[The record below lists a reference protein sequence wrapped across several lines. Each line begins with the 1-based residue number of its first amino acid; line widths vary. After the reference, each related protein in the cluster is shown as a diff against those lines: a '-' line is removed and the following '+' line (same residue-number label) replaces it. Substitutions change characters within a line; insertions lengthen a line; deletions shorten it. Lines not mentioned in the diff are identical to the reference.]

1 MVQII
6 EHEGYV
12 LATYENDIAIVKMD
26 KPTTFNTYVW
36 PICLPPVGE
45 SFENEI
51 ALVAGWG
58 QQYYAGPTSEVLLQV
73 EVPVWPHKKC
83 VDAFV
88 QKITDDNICAAG
100 YEGGKDSCLV
110 SS

>member
-1 MVQII
+1 
-6 EHEGYV
+6 
-12 LATYENDIAIVKMD
+12 MD
-26 KPTTFNTYVW
+26 KPTTFNTYIW

-45 SFENEI
+45 TFENEVAI
-51 ALVAGWG
+51 VAGWG

-73 EVPVWPHKKC
+73 EVPVWPHKSC

-110 SS
+110 SDFWCVLLITLLLQF